1 MKIPKEGVFYS
12 ACHLFGPNGE
22 PFSLEGTQ
30 CLTYRDAEKEG
41 KLLQCHYTSEV
52 FVAEVTVKRAK
63 SAASPRSAKKSK
75 RQRAA

>member
-30 CLTYRDAEKEG
+30 CLTYRDAEEEAKG
-41 KLLQCHYTSEV
+41 LQRHYTSEV

-63 SAASPRSAKKSK
+63 SAAANRCNRKTA
-75 RQRAA
+75 